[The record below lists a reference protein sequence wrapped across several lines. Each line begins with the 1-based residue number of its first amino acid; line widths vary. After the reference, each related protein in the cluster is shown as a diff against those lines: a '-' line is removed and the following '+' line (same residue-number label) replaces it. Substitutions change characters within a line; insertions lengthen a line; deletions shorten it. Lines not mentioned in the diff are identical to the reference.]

1 MYMAGTKTL
10 TIIKPGAVAN
20 EYIGPILAKINANG
34 FHIAAIKLISITRKM
49 AEKFYSVHN
58 GKPFFEGLIN
68 FMTSGPVVVAILEK
82 ENAVEEYRNLIGNT
96 DPTKAQEGTI
106 RKLFAQSI
114 EKNAVHGSDSDLNAT
129 TECDFFFALS
139 ERFSKF
145 DN

>member
-1 MYMAGTKTL
+1 MAGTKTL

-34 FHIAAIKLISITRKM
+34 FHIAGLKLISLTEKM
-49 AEKFYSVHN
+49 AEKFYSIHK
-58 GKPFFEGLIN
+58 GKSFFEGLIH

-82 ENAVEEYRNLIGNT
+82 ENAVEEYRKLIGNT
-96 DPTKAQEGTI
+96 DPTKAEEGTI

-114 EKNAVHGSDSDLNAT
+114 ERNAVHGSDSDVNAT
-129 TECDFFFALS
+129 IECDFFFSFS

-145 DN
+145 DK